1 MRKKLPCIML
11 IDDDIATNF
20 YHRIILREGGWAE
33 KIVEMKN
40 GEAAMEYLQIP
51 FGAVHPRPSLIFL
64 DINMPRMN
72 GWEFLEAY
80 KGLAT
85 EQQAENIVVMLSTS
99 ADPDDSQRAEAN
111 PIVKEYRNKPLTEEI
126 LIELLERYWAKEIES

>member
-20 YHRIILREGGWAE
+20 YHRIILKDGGWAD

-51 FGAVHPRPSLIFL
+51 FDGAHPRPSLIFL

-80 KGLAT
+80 KELTT

-99 ADPDDSQRAEAN
+99 ANPDDFQRAEAN
-111 PIVKEYRNKPLTEEI
+111 PFIKEYRNKPLSEEI
-126 LIELLERYWAKEIES
+126 LVELLERYWAKEIGL